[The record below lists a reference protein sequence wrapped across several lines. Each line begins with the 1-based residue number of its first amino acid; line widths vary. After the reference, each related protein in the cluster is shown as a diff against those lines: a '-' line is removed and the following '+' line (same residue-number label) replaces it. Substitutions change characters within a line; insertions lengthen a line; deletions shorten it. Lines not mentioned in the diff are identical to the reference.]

1 MGGIIMSNYGIK
13 KTVELSYQE
22 TVKKVK
28 DELKKESFGVLV
40 EIDMKKT
47 FKEKLDKD
55 MNNYVILEAC
65 NPSFAFEGIA
75 EEPEL
80 GLLLPCNVIVYETET
95 QEVKV
100 AAIDPE
106 KALGM
111 SGNKR
116 VNEIAKEIKS
126 RLERV
131 IKSI

>member
-1 MGGIIMSNYGIK
+1 MSKYGIQK
-13 KTVELSYQE
+13 SVDLSYQD

-28 DELKKESFGVLV
+28 DELKAEGFGVLA

-55 MNNYVILEAC
+55 MDNYIILEAC
-65 NPSFAFEGIA
+65 NPAFAFEGIA
-75 EEPEL
+75 EESEL
-80 GLLLPCNVIVYETET
+80 GLQLPCNVIVYEDDKET
-95 QEVKV
+95 KV

-111 SGNKR
+111 SEDER
-116 VNEIAKEIKS
+116 VNEIAQEIKS

-131 IKSI
+131 IENI

>member
-1 MGGIIMSNYGIK
+1 MSNYGIK
-13 KTVELSYQE
+13 KTVEFSYQD

-28 DELKKESFGVLV
+28 DELKKEGFGVLA
-40 EIDMKKT
+40 EIDMQKT

-55 MNNYVILEAC
+55 TNKYLILEAC
-65 NPSFAFEGIA
+65 NPAFAFEGMG

-80 GLLLPCNVIVYETET
+80 GLLLPCNVIVFETEDK
-95 QEVKV
+95 EINV

-111 SGNKR
+111 SENKR
-116 VNEIAKEIKS
+116 VNEIAKEIKA

-131 IKSI
+131 IENI

>member
-1 MGGIIMSNYGIK
+1 MSNYGIQ
-13 KTVELSYQE
+13 KTVEYSYE
-22 TVKKVK
+22 DTVNKVK
-28 DELKKESFGVLV
+28 SELKNEGFGVLA

-47 FKEKLDKD
+47 FKEKLDKEMD
-55 MNNYVILEAC
+55 NYIILEAC
-65 NPSFAFEGIA
+65 NPAFAFEGIE

-80 GLLLPCNVIVYETET
+80 GLLLPCNVIVFEDDN
-95 QEVKV
+95 QEITA

-111 SGNKR
+111 SENEK
-116 VNEIAKEIKS
+116 VNEIAQEIKS

>member
-1 MGGIIMSNYGIK
+1 MSKYGIQ
-13 KTVELSYQE
+13 KTVELSYQK
-22 TVKKVK
+22 TVNKVK
-28 DELKKESFGVLV
+28 DELKNEGFGVLA
-40 EIDMKKT
+40 EIDMQKT

-55 MNNYVILEAC
+55 MNNYLILEAC
-65 NPSFAFEGIA
+65 NPAFAFEGMG

-80 GLLLPCNVIVYETET
+80 GLLLPCNVIIFETEDK
-95 QEVKV
+95 EINV

-111 SGNKR
+111 SENKR

-131 IKSI
+131 IESV